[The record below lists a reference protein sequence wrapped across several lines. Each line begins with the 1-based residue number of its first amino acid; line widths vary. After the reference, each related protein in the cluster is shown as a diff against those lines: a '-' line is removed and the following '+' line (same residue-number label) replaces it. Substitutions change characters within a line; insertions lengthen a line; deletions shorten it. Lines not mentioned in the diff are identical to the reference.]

1 MKKETDLTLGI
12 SQPDKV
18 DEYMANLQHP
28 MKAAMEHLRKFILGV
43 DKSIGEGIFWN
54 APTFYYTGKMKP
66 FDSKTYKR
74 YIVGFNFYKQDVL
87 RMIFLRGADADNSS
101 GLLEGDYKDGRRLI
115 SFKSVADIKK
125 NEPALKKIIKEL
137 ISKIDQ

>member
-1 MKKETDLTLGI
+1 MKKETDLTTGT

-28 MKAAMEHLRKFILGV
+28 MKDAMEHLRKFILGI
-43 DKSIGEGIFWN
+43 DKLIGEGIFWN

-66 FDSKTYKR
+66 FDPKSYKR
-74 YIVGFNFYKQDVL
+74 YIVGFNFYKQDTL

-115 SFKSVADIKK
+115 SFKSMADIKK

-137 ISKIDQ
+137 ISKMDQ